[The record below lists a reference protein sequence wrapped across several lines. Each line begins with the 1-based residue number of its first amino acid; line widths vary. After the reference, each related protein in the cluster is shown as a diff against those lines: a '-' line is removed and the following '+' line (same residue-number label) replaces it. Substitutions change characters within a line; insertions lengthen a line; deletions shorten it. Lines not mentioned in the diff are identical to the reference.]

1 MAIMQKKQNSYW
13 SMRWAAFKKSRRAWW
28 CLMIFSGLF
37 AISLCAEF
45 IANDR
50 PIFMYIK
57 NYGLF
62 MPVLRDYSERDFGFE
77 LPTRAD
83 YKDAAV
89 RDYIDANGFAIWP
102 IVEFDY
108 RAINFDVENPA
119 DASLQNFLGTDDHG
133 RDVFARLLYGVRLS
147 IIFALLTVTL
157 SSVFGVIVG
166 VCMGYFG
173 GWFDLFLGRFI
184 EVYNG
189 LPQMFILI
197 IATGIFAP
205 SFVNLVI
212 IMTIFSWTSLTG
224 VARAEALKTRSMD
237 YVIASKLFGVANRKI
252 IFKHVLPNSLT
263 SVITYLPFA
272 LVGAIG
278 YLTALDFLG
287 FGMPAGSASLG
298 DVLRQGKENLE
309 HPILAISGFF
319 VVALLLSL
327 LIFISEGVRE
337 CFDVQGVKNS
347 ENRDGDG
354 K

>member
-1 MAIMQKKQNSYW
+1 MQKIKNSYW
-13 SMRWAAFKKSRRAWW
+13 KMRMGAFKKSQRAWW
-28 CLMIFSGLF
+28 CFKIFSALF
-37 AISLCAEF
+37 LFSMCAEF

-50 PIFMYIK
+50 PILMYIK

-62 MPVLRDYSERDFGFE
+62 TPVFHDYSEQDFGFE
-77 LPTRAD
+77 LPTLAD
-83 YKDAAV
+83 YKDVAV
-89 RDYIDANGFAIWP
+89 KSYINENGFAIWP

-108 RAINFDVENPA
+108 RAINFDVENPSGL
-119 DASLQNFLGTDDHG
+119 SLQNFLGTDDHG

-147 IIFALLTVTL
+147 IIFAILTVAL
-157 SSVFGVIVG
+157 SSIFGIISGVG
-166 VCMGYFG
+166 MGYFG
-173 GWFDLFLGRFI
+173 GRFDLIFGRFI

-205 SFVNLVI
+205 SFIILMI
-212 IMTIFSWTSLTG
+212 IMTVFSWTSLSG
-224 VARAEALKTRSMD
+224 VVRAEVLKIRNMD
-237 YVIASKLFGVANRKI
+237 YVIASKLFGLSNIKI
-252 IFKHVLPNSLT
+252 IFRHVLPNSLT
-263 SVITYLPFA
+263 AIITYLPFA
-272 LVGAIG
+272 MIGAIG

-319 VVALLLSL
+319 TVSFLLIL
-327 LIFISEGVRE
+327 LIFIGEGVRE
-337 CFDVQGVKNS
+337 SFDIQGIKNS
-347 ENRDGDG
+347 ENGIKND